1 MNYLWQEF
9 NIKTFP
15 AETIVFRDG
24 IYQSELST
32 LPNDLK
38 ITKKYDLPVHI
49 IYVGEVAG
57 KNDINC
63 EISAENQQVFLSAKI
78 TIKKP
83 AFLNVFIKNTGK
95 NSNFNGKFLIHN
107 FSELEIN
114 EKAGYFAENTGIF
127 IENRVVARANTR
139 IKISGVAEINKGFD
153 FCKSDLSF
161 SAIAAPD
168 AQIEFNPEQRIKA
181 VPMAANHSAFVWH
194 GSEPQIQY
202 LRLAG
207 LSGDDV
213 KKVLEE
219 AFTNG
224 FV

>member
-15 AETIVFRDG
+15 AETIVFLDG
-24 IYQSELST
+24 VYQPELST
-32 LPNDLK
+32 LPNSLK

-49 IYVGEVAG
+49 IYIGEIG
-57 KNDINC
+57 GNNDINC
-63 EISAENQQVFLSAKI
+63 EISAENQLVFLSAKI

-83 AFLNVFIKNTGK
+83 AFLNIFIKNTGK
-95 NSNFNGKFLIHN
+95 NSDFTGKFLIQN
-107 FSELEIN
+107 FSDLEIN

-127 IENRVVARANTR
+127 LENRVVAHPKT
-139 IKISGVAEINKGFD
+139 KTKLCGTAEITKESSL
-153 FCKSDLSF
+153 CKSDLSF
-161 SAIAAPD
+161 SAITAPD
-168 AQIEFNPEQRIKA
+168 AQVEFNPEQRIKTIPKTA
-181 VPMAANHSAFVWH
+181 SHSAFIWH
-194 GSEPQIQY
+194 GSQPQIQY

-207 LSGDDV
+207 LSGV
-213 KKVLEE
+213 EIKKVLEE

>member
-83 AFLNVFIKNTGK
+83 AFLNVFIKK
-95 NSNFNGKFLIHN
+95 H
-107 FSELEIN
+107 
-114 EKAGYFAENTGIF
+114 
-127 IENRVVARANTR
+127 R
-139 IKISGVAEINKGFD
+139 
-153 FCKSDLSF
+153 
-161 SAIAAPD
+161 
-168 AQIEFNPEQRIKA
+168 
-181 VPMAANHSAFVWH
+181 
-194 GSEPQIQY
+194 
-202 LRLAG
+202 
-207 LSGDDV
+207 
-213 KKVLEE
+213 
-219 AFTNG
+219 
-224 FV
+224 

>member
-24 IYQSELST
+24 IYQPELST
-32 LPNDLK
+32 LPNSLK
-38 ITKKYDLPVHI
+38 IEKKYDLPVHI
-49 IYVGEVAG
+49 IYIGDIFG
-57 KNDINC
+57 KKDITF
-63 EISAENQQVFLSAKI
+63 EISAENQPVFLSVKI
-78 TIKKP
+78 TNKKP
-83 AFLNVFIKNTGK
+83 AFLDIFIKNTGK
-95 NSNFNGKFLIHN
+95 NSDFTGKFLFQN

-127 IENRVVARANTR
+127 LENRIIAHPKTKTKLCGIAT
-139 IKISGVAEINKGFD
+139 ISKESPL
-153 FCKSDLSF
+153 CKSDLSF
-161 SAIAAPD
+161 AALAASD
-168 AQIEFNPEQRIKA
+168 AQVEFKPEQCITITPKVA
-181 VPMAANHSAFVWH
+181 SHSAFIWK
-194 GSEPQIQY
+194 GTDQQIQY
-202 LRLAG
+202 LRSAG
-207 LSGDDV
+207 LSGDEI